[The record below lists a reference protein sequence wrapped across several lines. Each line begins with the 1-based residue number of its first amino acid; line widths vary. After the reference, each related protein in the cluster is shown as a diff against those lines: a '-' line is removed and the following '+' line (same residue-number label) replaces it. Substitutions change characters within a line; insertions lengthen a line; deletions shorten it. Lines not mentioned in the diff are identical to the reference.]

1 MSAAESELAGSEQV
15 ISNTSDMKTD
25 SDKPKGS
32 ALPWII
38 GSILA
43 VLALGGG
50 GCAYYFLYYKKNQKK
65 S

>member
-1 MSAAESELAGSEQV
+1 MTESESAGNEQD
-15 ISNTSDMKTD
+15 ISNISDIKTD

-38 GSILA
+38 GGILA
-43 VLALGGG
+43 VLVLGGG
-50 GCAYYFLYYKKNQKK
+50 GCAYYFLYYKKKQKK